1 MERAVGLLADLN
13 YRLPDQDLEID
24 FRRLPALPGSG
35 FRMETRDAALNEG
48 APDAGS
54 SGWPGPFSPIHSQQ
68 RLTP

>member
-1 MERAVGLLADLN
+1 MELMERAVGLLADLN

-48 APDAGS
+48 GA
-54 SGWPGPFSPIHSQQ
+54 
-68 RLTP
+68 